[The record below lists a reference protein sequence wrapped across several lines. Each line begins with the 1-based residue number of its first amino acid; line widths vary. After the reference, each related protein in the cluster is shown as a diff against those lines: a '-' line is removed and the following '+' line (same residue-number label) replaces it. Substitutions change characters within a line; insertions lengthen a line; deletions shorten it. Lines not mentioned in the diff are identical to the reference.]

1 MDWQFRKIEDSQ
13 DWQRFEYID
22 MKQFVKKIHMVGIG
36 GAGMCPLAEVL
47 HAHGH
52 RITGSDKISSP
63 ATSRLES
70 LGIKIQLN
78 HTPDL
83 VRDADLLV
91 YSSAVKQE
99 NPERVYAR
107 EHGIHEMR
115 RAEVLGELMRAHFTV
130 CISGTHG
137 KTTTTSLVGEVFN
150 DAGLKP
156 TVLVGGM
163 LRSADSHAVVGKG
176 NLMVAEADEYDRS
189 FLAMYPSLAI
199 ITNIEA
205 DHLDCYGSLQ
215 SIKEAFL
222 RFTERIPFY
231 GAVIVCSD
239 DEGVRDILPSIQ
251 RTVITY
257 GLNSSADYTAEDISF
272 SRSSTSFTVKR
283 KGEICGAVNLNLPG
297 IHNVLN
303 SLAVIAAATE
313 MGIEF
318 GSIVS
323 TLSAFQGVRRRFEI
337 IAEAAGVT
345 VIDDYA
351 HHPAEIRA
359 TLDAARRSGYKRIVA
374 VFQPHLY
381 SRTRDLMEEFV
392 RSLLG
397 ADLVFV
403 TDIYKAREE
412 AIPGV
417 TSGTIVEKMAEI
429 GHLQATYVACKEDV
443 VDRLKN
449 LVQEGDAVIMMG
461 AGDIRDCAVKFAG
474 EIANG

>member
-1 MDWQFRKIEDSQ
+1 
-13 DWQRFEYID
+13 
-22 MKQFVKKIHMVGIG
+22 MKQFAKKIHMVGIG

-47 HAHGH
+47 QAHGH
-52 RITGSDKISSP
+52 IITGSDKLRSP

-70 LGIKIQLN
+70 LGIKIQLD

-83 VRDADLLV
+83 VKNADLLV
-91 YSSAVKQE
+91 YSSAIKTE

-115 RAEVLGELMRAHFTV
+115 RAEVLGELMRAHFTI
-130 CISGTHG
+130 CISGTNG

-150 DAGLKP
+150 NAGLGP

-163 LRSADSHAVVGKG
+163 LKSADSHAVVGKG
-176 NLMVAEADEYDRS
+176 NIMIAEADEYDRS
-189 FLAMYPSLAI
+189 FLAMYPSMAI

-222 RFTERIPFY
+222 DFTERIPFY

-239 DEGVRDILPSIQ
+239 DCGVREIIPSLH

-257 GLNSSADYTAEDISF
+257 GLSNPADYTAEDISF
-272 SRSSTSFTVKR
+272 NRGRSSFTVKR
-283 KGEICGAVNLNLPG
+283 RGEICGVVNLNLPG

-303 SLAVIAAATE
+303 SLAVIAVATE

-318 GSIVS
+318 DSIAS
-323 TLSAFQGVRRRFEI
+323 TLSSFKGVRRRFEI
-337 IAEAAGVT
+337 IAEVDGIT
-345 VIDDYA
+345 IIDDYA

-359 TLDAARRSGYKRIVA
+359 TINAARKCGYKRLIV

-381 SRTRDLMEEFV
+381 SRTRDLMDQFV
-392 RSLLG
+392 ESLLE
-397 ADLVFV
+397 ADEVYV

-412 AIPGV
+412 PIDGISSA
-417 TSGTIVEKMAEI
+417 TIVEKMI
-429 GHLQATYVACKEDV
+429 KCGHSKASHIACGKDV
-443 VDRLKN
+443 ILALKN
-449 LVQEGDAVIMMG
+449 SIKEGDAVIMMG
-461 AGDIRDCAVKFAG
+461 AGDIRDCAVKLAG
-474 EIANG
+474 EMKDG